1 MIDYRNEVTK
11 YGASLSEKEKNV
23 AREVF
28 NDLLA
33 QGFEYDWLYFAIERL
48 NGRSI
53 LECPK
58 LLFYKP
64 FQQEVN
70 RLVEEAREEER
81 EKQARNAAICARIE
95 EQIKQMQSRKV
106 IIVRVPP
113 KQKKVKQIDLAAIA
127 DMEDDADGA
136 MPQNNRIY

>member
-58 LLFYKP
+58 LMFYKP
-64 FQQEVN
+64 FQEEVN

-81 EKQARNAAICARIE
+81 QKQARNAAICARIE

-127 DMEDDADGA
+127 DMEDDVDGA
-136 MPQNNRIY
+136 MPQNKRIY

>member
-33 QGFEYDWLYFAIERL
+33 QGFEYDWLYFAVERL

-64 FQQEVN
+64 F
-70 RLVEEAREEER
+70 
-81 EKQARNAAICARIE
+81 
-95 EQIKQMQSRKV
+95 
-106 IIVRVPP
+106 
-113 KQKKVKQIDLAAIA
+113 
-127 DMEDDADGA
+127 
-136 MPQNNRIY
+136 